1 MTEDWDVD
9 RVGEWLEVSNFSE
22 YKDLFCKQ
30 HKIDGMSLLSLT
42 EQDMKGN
49 PLNMKVLGDIKR
61 IYRAIENLKTAEFK
75 DDSTAPYLI
84 DNHTSK
90 VKNLLYTKPGDD
102 TSGLTLLSPLSL
114 FKNGQ
119 RKQNRPNNNVFSYS
133 KLQEWIRVLVGMVYL
148 IFAIF
153 LTSIVMTI
161 VHDRVPDT
169 LKYPPLPDIFLDNVP
184 LIPIAFQAAELC
196 GVSLAIMLATILVF
210 HKYKLIILRRLFS
223 ILGEYLYNTV
233 VAVIRLYVY
242 L

>member
-9 RVGEWLEVSNFSE
+9 KVGEWLEDSNFSE

-30 HKIDGMSLLSLT
+30 HKIDGVSLLSLT
-42 EQDMKGN
+42 EQDMKSD

-75 DDSTAPYLI
+75 EDSTTPCLI

-90 VKNLLYTKPGDD
+90 VKNLLYTNPGDD

-114 FKNGQ
+114 FKNEQ
-119 RKQNRPNNNVFSYS
+119 QKQNRQNSEVLSYS
-133 KLQEWIRVLVGMVYL
+133 KLQEWLRVLVGMGYL

-184 LIPIAFQAAELC
+184 LIPVAFQAAELC
-196 GVSLAIMLATILVF
+196 GVSLAIMLTTILVF
-210 HKYKLIILRRLFS
+210 HKYRLIILRRLFS
-223 ILGEYLYNTV
+223 ILGELLYNKV
-233 VAVIRLYVY
+233 VIYLYVY